1 MKNPMMNTTELNTYD
16 DHTHDNIVK
25 TVDLREDTSNTL
37 ELLAERPQ
45 VQIERF
51 VKDNIKLSKKIIS
64 QTVNVPVTLNQE
76 VLVIEHV
83 FAQPSTSQDNL
94 VSVVTNNVNVPQLM
108 VNGQAITL
116 GDTPIEIPLLQ
127 QIAKVNIE
135 TIVAEK
141 VQLMTQNVSHET
153 QIPVTLR
160 HEELVTEK
168 VEYDEPTV
176 LATTHIPPELA
187 TTHIP
192 PEDVTLVSK

>member
-37 ELLAERPQ
+37 ELLAECPQ

-176 LATTHIPPELA
+176 LATTHIPPE
-187 TTHIP
+187 
-192 PEDVTLVSK
+192 DVTLVSK

>member
-1 MKNPMMNTTELNTYD
+1 MKNPMMNTTELNNHDT
-16 DHTHDNIVK
+16 HTHDNIVK
-25 TVDLREDTSNTL
+25 TVDLREDTTNTL

-76 VLVIEHV
+76 LLVIEHV
-83 FAQPSTSQDNL
+83 FAQPNAPHDNL

-116 GDTPIEIPLLQ
+116 GNTPIEIPLLQ
-127 QIAKVNIE
+127 QTAKVNIE

-176 LATTHIPPELA
+176 LATTHIPPE
-187 TTHIP
+187 
-192 PEDVTLVSK
+192 DVNLVSK

>member
-1 MKNPMMNTTELNTYD
+1 MKNPMINTTELNTHD
-16 DHTHDNIVK
+16 THTHDNIVK

-83 FAQPSTSQDNL
+83 FAKPSASQDNL

-116 GDTPIEIPLLQ
+116 GDTTIEIPLLQ

-176 LATTHIPPELA
+176 LATTHISPE
-187 TTHIP
+187 
-192 PEDVTLVSK
+192 EVNLVSK

>member
-1 MKNPMMNTTELNTYD
+1 MMNTTELNTYD

-25 TVDLREDTSNTL
+25 TVDLREDNNNTL
-37 ELLAERPQ
+37 ELLAEHPQ

-83 FAQPSTSQDNL
+83 FAKPSTSQDNL
-94 VSVVTNNVNVPQLM
+94 VSVITNNVNVPQLM

-135 TIVAEK
+135 TVVAEK
-141 VQLMTQNVSHET
+141 VQLMTQNVSHEM

-176 LATTHIPPELA
+176 LASTYIAPE
-187 TTHIP
+187 
-192 PEDVTLVSK
+192 EVNLVSK

>member
-1 MKNPMMNTTELNTYD
+1 MKNPMINTTELNTPD
-16 DHTHDNIVK
+16 SHTHDNIVK
-25 TVDLREDTSNTL
+25 TVDLREDTTNTL
-37 ELLAERPQ
+37 ELLAECPQ

-64 QTVNVPVTLNQE
+64 QMVNVPVTLNQE

-83 FAQPSTSQDNL
+83 FAKPSTSQDNL

-176 LATTHIPPELA
+176 LATTHISPE
-187 TTHIP
+187 
-192 PEDVTLVSK
+192 EVNLVSK

>member
-1 MKNPMMNTTELNTYD
+1 MKNPMMNTTELHTQD
-16 DHTHDNIVK
+16 THTHDNIVK
-25 TVDLREDTSNTL
+25 TVDLREDTTNTL

-83 FAQPSTSQDNL
+83 FAQPNAPHDNL
-94 VSVVTNNVNVPQLM
+94 VSVVTNNVNVPQLT

-176 LATTHIPPELA
+176 LATTHIPPE
-187 TTHIP
+187 
-192 PEDVTLVSK
+192 DVNLVSK

>member
-1 MKNPMMNTTELNTYD
+1 MMNTTELNTYD

-25 TVDLREDTSNTL
+25 TVDLREDTTNTL

-83 FAQPSTSQDNL
+83 FAQPNAPHDNL

-116 GDTPIEIPLLQ
+116 GDTPIEILLLQ

-176 LATTHIPPELA
+176 LASTYIAPE
-187 TTHIP
+187 
-192 PEDVTLVSK
+192 EVNLVSK

>member
-1 MKNPMMNTTELNTYD
+1 MKNPTMNTTELNNYDTY
-16 DHTHDNIVK
+16 THDNIVK
-25 TVDLREDTSNTL
+25 TVDLREDTNNTL

-51 VKDNIKLSKKIIS
+51 IKDNIKLSKKIIS

-76 VLVIEHV
+76 VLVVEHV

-94 VSVVTNNVNVPQLM
+94 VSVVTDNVNVPQLM

-160 HEELVTEK
+160 HEDLVTEK

-176 LATTHIPPELA
+176 LATTHIPPE
-187 TTHIP
+187 
-192 PEDVTLVSK
+192 EVTLVSK

>member
-1 MKNPMMNTTELNTYD
+1 MKNPMMNTTELNTHD
-16 DHTHDNIVK
+16 THTHDNIVK
-25 TVDLREDTSNTL
+25 TVDLREDTTNTL

-51 VKDNIKLSKKIIS
+51 IKDNIKLSKKIIS

-76 VLVIEHV
+76 ILVIEHV
-83 FAQPSTSQDNL
+83 FAQPNAPHDNL

-127 QIAKVNIE
+127 QTAKVNIE

-176 LATTHIPPELA
+176 LATTHIV
-187 TTHIP
+187 
-192 PEDVTLVSK
+192 PEDINLVSK

>member
-1 MKNPMMNTTELNTYD
+1 MKNPMMNTTELNTPD
-16 DHTHDNIVK
+16 SHTHDNIVK
-25 TVDLREDTSNTL
+25 TVDLREDTTNTL
-37 ELLAERPQ
+37 ELLAEPPQ

-83 FAQPSTSQDNL
+83 FSQPSTSQDNL

-116 GDTPIEIPLLQ
+116 GDTAIEIPLLQ

-176 LATTHIPPELA
+176 LATTHISPE
-187 TTHIP
+187 
-192 PEDVTLVSK
+192 EVKLVSK

>member
-1 MKNPMMNTTELNTYD
+1 MKNPIINTTELNTHD
-16 DHTHDNIVK
+16 THTHENIVK
-25 TVDLREDTSNTL
+25 TVDLREDTNNTL

-51 VKDNIKLSKKIIS
+51 IKDNIKLSKKIIS

-83 FAQPSTSQDNL
+83 FAKPNAPDGNL

-141 VQLMTQNVSHET
+141 VQLMTQNFSHET

-176 LATTHIPPELA
+176 LATTHIPPE
-187 TTHIP
+187 
-192 PEDVTLVSK
+192 DVTLFSK

>member
-1 MKNPMMNTTELNTYD
+1 MKNPMTNTTELDTNDT
-16 DHTHDNIVK
+16 HTHDNIVK
-25 TVDLREDTSNTL
+25 TVDLREDTTNTL

-51 VKDNIKLSKKIIS
+51 IKDNIKLSKKIIS

-83 FAQPSTSQDNL
+83 FAKPNTPHDNL

-127 QIAKVNIE
+127 QTAKVNIE

-168 VEYDEPTV
+168 IEYDEPTV
-176 LATTHIPPELA
+176 LATTHIAPGEVNLA
-187 TTHIP
+187 
-192 PEDVTLVSK
+192 SK

>member
-1 MKNPMMNTTELNTYD
+1 MKNPMINTTELNTPD
-16 DHTHDNIVK
+16 SHTHDNIVK
-25 TVDLREDTSNTL
+25 TVDLREDTTNTL
-37 ELLAERPQ
+37 ELLAECPQ

-83 FAQPSTSQDNL
+83 FAKPSASQDNL

-176 LATTHIPPELA
+176 LATTHISPE
-187 TTHIP
+187 
-192 PEDVTLVSK
+192 EVNLVSK

>member
-1 MKNPMMNTTELNTYD
+1 MKNPMMNTPELNIHDT
-16 DHTHDNIVK
+16 HTHDNIVK
-25 TVDLREDTSNTL
+25 TVDLREDTTNTL

-83 FAQPSTSQDNL
+83 FAKPNAPDDNL

-176 LATTHIPPELA
+176 LATTHITPE
-187 TTHIP
+187 
-192 PEDVTLVSK
+192 EVNLVSK

>member
-1 MKNPMMNTTELNTYD
+1 MKNPMMNTTELNTPD
-16 DHTHDNIVK
+16 SHTHDNIVK
-25 TVDLREDTSNTL
+25 TVDLREDTTNTL

-83 FAQPSTSQDNL
+83 FSQPSTSQDNL

-116 GDTPIEIPLLQ
+116 GDTAIEIPLLQ

-168 VEYDEPTV
+168 VAYDEPTV
-176 LATTHIPPELA
+176 LATTHISPE
-187 TTHIP
+187 
-192 PEDVTLVSK
+192 EVKLVSK

>member
-1 MKNPMMNTTELNTYD
+1 MKNPIMNNTELNTND
-16 DHTHDNIVK
+16 THTHDNIVK
-25 TVDLREDTSNTL
+25 TVDLREDTTNTL

-76 VLVIEHV
+76 VLVIEYV
-83 FAQPSTSQDNL
+83 FAKPNTPNDNL

-168 VEYDEPTV
+168 VAYDEPTV
-176 LATTHIPPELA
+176 LASTYIA
-187 TTHIP
+187 
-192 PEDVTLVSK
+192 PEDVNLVSK

>member
-1 MKNPMMNTTELNTYD
+1 MKNPMMTTTELNNYD
-16 DHTHDNIVK
+16 THTHDNIVK
-25 TVDLREDTSNTL
+25 TVDLREDNNNTL
-37 ELLAERPQ
+37 ELLAEHPQ

-83 FAQPSTSQDNL
+83 FAKPSTSQDNL
-94 VSVVTNNVNVPQLM
+94 VSVITNNVNVPQLM

-168 VEYDEPTV
+168 VAYDEPTV
-176 LATTHIPPELA
+176 LASTYIAPE
-187 TTHIP
+187 
-192 PEDVTLVSK
+192 EVNLVSK

>member
-1 MKNPMMNTTELNTYD
+1 MKNPMMTTTELNNYD
-16 DHTHDNIVK
+16 THTHDNIVK
-25 TVDLREDTSNTL
+25 TVDLREDNNNTL
-37 ELLAERPQ
+37 ELLAEHPQ

-83 FAQPSTSQDNL
+83 FAKPSTSQDNL
-94 VSVVTNNVNVPQLM
+94 VSVVTNNINVPQLM

-160 HEELVTEK
+160 HEELLTEK

-176 LATTHIPPELA
+176 LATTHI
-187 TTHIP
+187 T
-192 PEDVTLVSK
+192 PEDVNLVSK

>member
-1 MKNPMMNTTELNTYD
+1 MKNPMMNTPELNIHD
-16 DHTHDNIVK
+16 NHTHDNIVK
-25 TVDLREDTSNTL
+25 TVDLREDNNNTL
-37 ELLAERPQ
+37 ELLAEHPQ

-83 FAQPSTSQDNL
+83 FAKPSTSQDNL
-94 VSVVTNNVNVPQLM
+94 VSVITNNVNVPQLM

-176 LATTHIPPELA
+176 LASTYIAPE
-187 TTHIP
+187 
-192 PEDVTLVSK
+192 EVNLVSK

>member
-1 MKNPMMNTTELNTYD
+1 MKNPMMNTTEPNTHD
-16 DHTHDNIVK
+16 THTHDNIVK
-25 TVDLREDTSNTL
+25 TVDLREDTTNTL
-37 ELLAERPQ
+37 ELLAERPR

-83 FAQPSTSQDNL
+83 FSQANAPHDNL

-116 GDTPIEIPLLQ
+116 GDTPIEVPLLQ

-176 LATTHIPPELA
+176 LATTHISPE
-187 TTHIP
+187 
-192 PEDVTLVSK
+192 EVNLVSK

>member
-1 MKNPMMNTTELNTYD
+1 MKNPMINTTELNTHD
-16 DHTHDNIVK
+16 NHTHDNIVK
-25 TVDLREDTSNTL
+25 TIDLREDTTNTL

-51 VKDNIKLSKKIIS
+51 IKDNIKLSKKIIT

-83 FAQPSTSQDNL
+83 FAQPNASHDNL

-127 QIAKVNIE
+127 QTAKVNIE

-176 LATTHIPPELA
+176 LATTHISPE
-187 TTHIP
+187 
-192 PEDVTLVSK
+192 EVNLVSK

>member
-1 MKNPMMNTTELNTYD
+1 MKNPMTNTTELDTNDT
-16 DHTHDNIVK
+16 HTHDNIVK
-25 TVDLREDTSNTL
+25 TVDLREDTTNTL
-37 ELLAERPQ
+37 ELLAERPL

-51 VKDNIKLSKKIIS
+51 IKDNIKLSKKIIS

-83 FAQPSTSQDNL
+83 FAQPSTSHDNL

-127 QIAKVNIE
+127 QTAKVNIE

-168 VEYDEPTV
+168 VAYDEPTV
-176 LATTHIPPELA
+176 LASTYIA
-187 TTHIP
+187 
-192 PEDVTLVSK
+192 PEDVNLVSK

>member
-1 MKNPMMNTTELNTYD
+1 MKNPMMNTTELNNHD
-16 DHTHDNIVK
+16 SHTHDNIVK
-25 TVDLREDTSNTL
+25 TVDLREDTTNTL

-51 VKDNIKLSKKIIS
+51 IKDNIKLSKKIIS

-176 LATTHIPPELA
+176 LATTHIPPE
-187 TTHIP
+187 
-192 PEDVTLVSK
+192 DVNLVSK

>member
-1 MKNPMMNTTELNTYD
+1 MMTTTELNNYD
-16 DHTHDNIVK
+16 THNHDNIVK
-25 TVDLREDTSNTL
+25 TVDLREDTTNTL
-37 ELLAERPQ
+37 ELLAERPR

-83 FAQPSTSQDNL
+83 FAKPSTSQDNL
-94 VSVVTNNVNVPQLM
+94 VSVITNNVNVPQLM

-176 LATTHIPPELA
+176 LATTHISPE
-187 TTHIP
+187 
-192 PEDVTLVSK
+192 EVKLVSK

>member
-1 MKNPMMNTTELNTYD
+1 MKNPMMNTTELNNHDT
-16 DHTHDNIVK
+16 HTHDNIVK
-25 TVDLREDTSNTL
+25 TVDLREATTNTL

-83 FAQPSTSQDNL
+83 FAQPNAPHDNL

-176 LATTHIPPELA
+176 LATTHIS
-187 TTHIP
+187 
-192 PEDVTLVSK
+192 PEDVNLVSK

>member
-1 MKNPMMNTTELNTYD
+1 MKNLIMNNTELNNHDNYTHD
-16 DHTHDNIVK
+16 NHDNIVK
-25 TVDLREDTSNTL
+25 TVDLREDTNNTL

-83 FAQPSTSQDNL
+83 FAQPNAPHDNL

-176 LATTHIPPELA
+176 LATTHISPE
-187 TTHIP
+187 
-192 PEDVTLVSK
+192 EVNLVSK

>member
-1 MKNPMMNTTELNTYD
+1 MKNPMMNTTELNTHD
-16 DHTHDNIVK
+16 SHTHDNIVK
-25 TVDLREDTSNTL
+25 TVDLREDTTNTL

-51 VKDNIKLSKKIIS
+51 IKDNIKLSKKIIS

-83 FAQPSTSQDNL
+83 FAKPNTPHDNL

-127 QIAKVNIE
+127 QTAKVNIE

-168 VEYDEPTV
+168 IEYDEPTV
-176 LATTHIPPELA
+176 LATTHIAPGEVNLA
-187 TTHIP
+187 
-192 PEDVTLVSK
+192 SK

>member
-1 MKNPMMNTTELNTYD
+1 MKNPMMNTTELNTPD
-16 DHTHDNIVK
+16 SHTHDNIVK
-25 TVDLREDTSNTL
+25 TVDLREDTTNTL

-83 FAQPSTSQDNL
+83 FAQPNAPHDNL

-168 VEYDEPTV
+168 VAYDEPTV
-176 LATTHIPPELA
+176 LATTHIPPE
-187 TTHIP
+187 
-192 PEDVTLVSK
+192 DVNLVSK

>member
-1 MKNPMMNTTELNTYD
+1 MKKPMTNTTELNTND
-16 DHTHDNIVK
+16 THTHDNIVK
-25 TVDLREDTSNTL
+25 TVDLREDTTNTL

-51 VKDNIKLSKKIIS
+51 IKDNIKLSKKIIS

-83 FAQPSTSQDNL
+83 FSQANAPHDNL

-127 QIAKVNIE
+127 QTAKVNIE

-176 LATTHIPPELA
+176 LATTHISPE
-187 TTHIP
+187 
-192 PEDVTLVSK
+192 EVNLVSK

>member
-1 MKNPMMNTTELNTYD
+1 MKNPIMNNTELNTHD
-16 DHTHDNIVK
+16 THTHDNIVK
-25 TVDLREDTSNTL
+25 TVDLREDTTNTL

-83 FAQPSTSQDNL
+83 FAKPSTSQDNL
-94 VSVVTNNVNVPQLM
+94 VSVITNNVNVPQLM

-160 HEELVTEK
+160 HEELLTEK

-176 LATTHIPPELA
+176 LASTYIAPE
-187 TTHIP
+187 
-192 PEDVTLVSK
+192 EVNLVSK

>member
-1 MKNPMMNTTELNTYD
+1 MKNPMMNTTEINTYD

-25 TVDLREDTSNTL
+25 TVDLREDTTNTL

-83 FAQPSTSQDNL
+83 FAKPSTSQDNL

-176 LATTHIPPELA
+176 LATTHISPE
-187 TTHIP
+187 
-192 PEDVTLVSK
+192 EVNLVSK

>member
-1 MKNPMMNTTELNTYD
+1 MKNPMMNTTEPNTHD
-16 DHTHDNIVK
+16 THTHDNIVK
-25 TVDLREDTSNTL
+25 TVDLREDTTNTL
-37 ELLAERPQ
+37 ELLAERPR

-64 QTVNVPVTLNQE
+64 ETVNVPVTLNQE

-83 FAQPSTSQDNL
+83 FAKPNAPDDNL
-94 VSVVTNNVNVPQLM
+94 VSVVTNNINVPQLM

-176 LATTHIPPELA
+176 LASTYIAPE
-187 TTHIP
+187 
-192 PEDVTLVSK
+192 EVNLVSK

>member
-1 MKNPMMNTTELNTYD
+1 MKNPMMNTTEPNTHD
-16 DHTHDNIVK
+16 THTHDNIVK
-25 TVDLREDTSNTL
+25 TVDLREDTTNTL
-37 ELLAERPQ
+37 ELLAERPR

-83 FAQPSTSQDNL
+83 FSQANAPHDNL

-116 GDTPIEIPLLQ
+116 GDTPIEVPLLQ

-176 LATTHIPPELA
+176 LASTYIAPE
-187 TTHIP
+187 
-192 PEDVTLVSK
+192 EVNLVSK

>member
-1 MKNPMMNTTELNTYD
+1 MKNPMMNTTELNTPD
-16 DHTHDNIVK
+16 SQPHDNIVK
-25 TVDLREDTSNTL
+25 TVDLREDTTNTL

-83 FAQPSTSQDNL
+83 FAKPSTSQDNL
-94 VSVVTNNVNVPQLM
+94 VSVITNNVNVPQLM

-135 TIVAEK
+135 TVVAEK

-168 VEYDEPTV
+168 VAYDEPTV
-176 LATTHIPPELA
+176 LATTD
-187 TTHIP
+187 IP
-192 PEDVTLVSK
+192 PEDVNLVSK

>member
-1 MKNPMMNTTELNTYD
+1 MKNPMMNTTEPNTHD
-16 DHTHDNIVK
+16 THTHDNIVK
-25 TVDLREDTSNTL
+25 TVDLREDTTNTL
-37 ELLAERPQ
+37 ELLAERPR

-83 FAQPSTSQDNL
+83 FAKPSTSQDNL
-94 VSVVTNNVNVPQLM
+94 VSVITNNVNVPQLM

-176 LATTHIPPELA
+176 LATTHISPEEVNLA
-187 TTHIP
+187 
-192 PEDVTLVSK
+192 SK

>member
-1 MKNPMMNTTELNTYD
+1 MKNPMMNTPELNIHDT
-16 DHTHDNIVK
+16 HTHDNIVK
-25 TVDLREDTSNTL
+25 TVDLREDTTNTL
-37 ELLAERPQ
+37 ELLAERPR

-83 FAQPSTSQDNL
+83 FSQANAPHDNL

-116 GDTPIEIPLLQ
+116 GDTPIEVPLLQ

-176 LATTHIPPELA
+176 LATTHITPEEVNLA
-187 TTHIP
+187 
-192 PEDVTLVSK
+192 SK

>member
-1 MKNPMMNTTELNTYD
+1 MKNPMTNTTELNTNDTY
-16 DHTHDNIVK
+16 THDNIVK
-25 TVDLREDTSNTL
+25 TVDLREDTTNTL

-51 VKDNIKLSKKIIS
+51 IKDNIKLSKKIIS

-83 FAQPSTSQDNL
+83 FTQLSASHDNL

-127 QIAKVNIE
+127 QTAKVNIE

-176 LATTHIPPELA
+176 LATTHIAPGEVNLA
-187 TTHIP
+187 
-192 PEDVTLVSK
+192 SK

>member
-83 FAQPSTSQDNL
+83 FAKPSTSQDNL

-127 QIAKVNIE
+127 QTAKVNIE

-176 LATTHIPPELA
+176 LATTHIPPE
-187 TTHIP
+187 
-192 PEDVTLVSK
+192 DVTLVSK

>member
-1 MKNPMMNTTELNTYD
+1 MKNPMMTTTELNNYD
-16 DHTHDNIVK
+16 THTHDNIVK
-25 TVDLREDTSNTL
+25 TVDLREDNNNTL
-37 ELLAERPQ
+37 ELLAEHPQ

-83 FAQPSTSQDNL
+83 FAKPNAPDDNL
-94 VSVVTNNVNVPQLM
+94 VSVVTNNINVPQLM

-160 HEELVTEK
+160 HEELLTEK

-176 LATTHIPPELA
+176 LATTHI
-187 TTHIP
+187 T
-192 PEDVTLVSK
+192 PEDVNLVSK

>member
-1 MKNPMMNTTELNTYD
+1 MKNPMMNTTEPNTHD
-16 DHTHDNIVK
+16 THTHDNIVK
-25 TVDLREDTSNTL
+25 TVDLREDTTNTL
-37 ELLAERPQ
+37 ELLAERPR

-83 FAQPSTSQDNL
+83 FAQPNAPHDNL

-127 QIAKVNIE
+127 QTAKVNIE

-176 LATTHIPPELA
+176 LATTHIPPE
-187 TTHIP
+187 
-192 PEDVTLVSK
+192 DVNLVSK